1 MVGVNLYTGEV
12 SIQEQQQSLKGIHLY
27 YIVRLVTFFPF
38 REQDR
43 VAGGSFFMAGDCCQN
58 DFHLL
63 ESHVGLYGNLLLVE
77 MYILSL

>member
-1 MVGVNLYTGEV
+1 MV
-12 SIQEQQQSLKGIHLY
+12 
-27 YIVRLVTFFPF
+27 
-38 REQDR
+38 D
-43 VAGGSFFMAGDCCQN
+43 DCCQS